1 MHTHDKPAS
10 FHGSPH
16 EAMQAPPEEFLYL
29 GTTERLS
36 AASLRAETLG
46 DVAQRRDHR
55 PRAASA

>member
-29 GTTERLS
+29 GTTERLTRLVF
-36 AASLRAETLG
+36 AP
-46 DVAQRRDHR
+46 RRWGT
-55 PRAASA
+55 